1 MSRLA
6 TYQALEAI
14 GPTVTTGEA
23 ATVVGMSLSA
33 TSHLLSRL
41 ENEGQ
46 AHRLRR
52 GLWTIGP
59 RRPDPFMVVPDLTR
73 PHPSY
78 VSFLSALNHHRI
90 IDQVPREI
98 EVASLDRARSIETG
112 GATYAIHH
120 LPPHLFTG
128 WTETTR
134 GPVAIPEKAIFDT
147 CYVASAHTGRQ
158 RRIPELELP
167 RDFDWSMCDRWVA
180 RIDSVRLRTLTTRG
194 ISYAMSRA
202 TR

>member
-1 MSRLA
+1 MSQLA
-6 TYQALEAI
+6 TYGALERL
-14 GPTVTTGEA
+14 GPIVTTGEA
-23 ATVVGMSLSA
+23 ATALGMSLSS

-46 AHRLRR
+46 VHRLRR
-52 GLWTIGP
+52 GLWSIGP

-78 VSFLSALNHHRI
+78 ISFLSALNHHGI
-90 IDQVPREI
+90 IDQLPRDI

-120 LPPHLFTG
+120 LPPHLFAG
-128 WTETTR
+128 WTETAR
-134 GPVAIPEKAIFDT
+134 GPVATPEKAIFDV
-147 CYVASAHTGRQ
+147 CYVAAAHTGRQ

-167 RDFDWSMCDRWVA
+167 TDFDWSRCDRWVA
-180 RIDSVRLRTLTTRG
+180 RIESGRLRTLTTRG
-194 ISYAMSRA
+194 IAWARKRA
-202 TR
+202 VR